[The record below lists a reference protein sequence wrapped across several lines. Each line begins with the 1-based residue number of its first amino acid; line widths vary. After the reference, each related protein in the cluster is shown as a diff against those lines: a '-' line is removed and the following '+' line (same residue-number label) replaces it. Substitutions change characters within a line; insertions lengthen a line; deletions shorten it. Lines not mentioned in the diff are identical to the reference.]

1 MLTARPGIG
10 RGGDAANEYRLAGR
24 EGQYGGEA
32 EHITTRTEK
41 GPLPKGM
48 NETYPVLSI

>member
-24 EGQYGGEA
+24 EGQYGGGRLNTLQLEQRRA
-32 EHITTRTEK
+32 LCQR
-41 GPLPKGM
+41 
-48 NETYPVLSI
+48 V